1 MPATLKRLA
10 ERVWKKSLFLRT
22 AQNFVMDLDI
32 RNAGVRVT
40 NVTEWSSRFVKVSIL
55 IDF

>member
-40 NVTEWSSRFVKVSIL
+40 NVTEWSSRFV
-55 IDF
+55 